1 MLLFCNIHAGSFVIC
16 HQERFMK
23 GNKRQNMFLLSVL
36 KYSLL
41 FQGIKIFRI
50 SRRHITAYP
59 CHPIQQDAKCQ
70 SSTTLAIY
78 FNYAV

>member
-1 MLLFCNIHAGSFVIC
+1 
-16 HQERFMK
+16 
-23 GNKRQNMFLLSVL
+23 MFLLSVV

-70 SSTTLAIY
+70 SSTILAIC
-78 FNYAV
+78 FNYAA

>member
-1 MLLFCNIHAGSFVIC
+1 
-16 HQERFMK
+16 
-23 GNKRQNMFLLSVL
+23 MFQLPAV

-70 SSTTLAIY
+70 SSTTLAFY